1 MGILAPA
8 ADERVE
14 TIVFNDALLSVQLK
28 DGRIISVPLAW
39 YPRLHQATRQQRE
52 NWQVSSD
59 GYEIHWPDVDEDL
72 STEGLLLGIPAAK
85 NSIPIRRQPV
95 DSEAIASIGYNK
107 ETAMLEIEFK
117 DSGEVF
123 RYLGVP
129 EDEYRK
135 LTAAQSMGTYLN
147 REFKKAGYRYLK
159 VK

>member
-1 MGILAPA
+1 M
-8 ADERVE
+8 
-14 TIVFNDALLSVQLK
+14 
-28 DGRIISVPLAW
+28 
-39 YPRLHQATRQQRE
+39 
-52 NWQVSSD
+52 
-59 GYEIHWPDVDEDL
+59 
-72 STEGLLLGIPAAK
+72 
-85 NSIPIRRQPV
+85 

-135 LTAAQSMGTYLN
+135 LTTAQSIGTYLN
-147 REFKKAGYRYLK
+147 REFKKAGYRYLQ